1 MLSRLGLI
9 FALLLLAAC
18 SSNAVYWGSTPQYV
32 RNQLATANELM
43 ERGDVA
49 EARERYDAMAETGQP
64 EALIRAGR
72 AWMAEPGADRQR
84 ARELFELAWNRKS
97 KRRDNAGLWLARSIA
112 EEDPEQAIELLEV
125 VADRGERGA
134 SGQLAKLL
142 TKHHPDDPRIE
153 GLLRQAGAE
162 GDTTALLTLARRY
175 QDDAALRR
183 AVVLLE
189 EKSAAGDASAANRL
203 AKVYAPKGPLP
214 DDELYVDWL
223 KRAAERGD
231 TNAMLNYGRVLIKGE
246 LVTRDPNRGIAWVRR
261 AAMADDHW
269 AQYELGRRLTR
280 GDDVEPDLRQ
290 GQMWLEKAAAQGNEK
305 AERVLTE
312 L

>member
-1 MLSRLGLI
+1 LLRRAALP

-18 SSNAVYWGSTPQYV
+18 SSNALYWGSTPQYV
-32 RNQLATANELM
+32 RHHLDSADQLM
-43 ERGDVA
+43 ERGEVA
-49 EARERYDAMAETGQP
+49 EARERYDAMAATGQP

-72 AWMAEPGADRQR
+72 AWMAEPGADRER
-84 ARELFELAWNRKS
+84 ASELFELAWSRKS

-112 EEDPEQAIELLEV
+112 EDDPEQAIELLEV
-125 VADRGERGA
+125 VASRGERGA

-142 TKHHPDDPRIE
+142 IKHHPSDPRIE
-153 GLLRQAGAE
+153 RLLRRAGAE
-162 GDTTALLTLARRY
+162 GDTTALLSLARRY
-175 QDDAALRR
+175 EDREALRR

-189 EKSAAGDASAANRL
+189 EKSAAGDAAAANRL
-203 AKVYAPKGPLP
+203 ARVYAPRGPLP
-214 DDELYVDWL
+214 DDQLYIDWL

-269 AQYELGRRLTR
+269 AQYELGKRLTR
-280 GDDVEPDLRQ
+280 GDDVERDLRQ